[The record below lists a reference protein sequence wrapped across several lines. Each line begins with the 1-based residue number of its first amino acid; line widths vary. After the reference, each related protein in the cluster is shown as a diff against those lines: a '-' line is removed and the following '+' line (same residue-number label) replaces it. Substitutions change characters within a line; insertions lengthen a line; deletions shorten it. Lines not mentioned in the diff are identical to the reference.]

1 MLLGTSGA
9 SLLRNKWTGKGVLR
23 AGYRN
28 KKGNGVLRAA
38 TMDKI
43 FEKNS
48 SATHEATRTNYVYN

>member
-23 AGYRN
+23 TGYRN

-48 SATHEATRTNYVYN
+48 SFHVK